1 MMRRLLLLL
10 CTLLPLASL
19 AQVPELIPFNNAGRW
34 GYVDSL
40 FNIRIQ
46 PQFTRAFPFVNGK
59 ALIVEND
66 TLKQI
71 DRKGNYVQVY
81 NGTPGQAAFG
91 TVELRVYNGTRKALV
106 GFDGAFVLKPNYFD
120 LLVIDYNMVAVVA
133 TDSSAGTLS
142 YTGDTLEAFRKID
155 MSQFDKLVA
164 VDNLPE
170 CTYCRLSEF
179 SGNRALAFGEKY
191 FGYVDSSGAAVIP
204 YVFARAEPFL
214 FDLAF
219 VVHNTS
225 TAADANVPKSGYV
238 DRLGRFYY
246 SE

>member
-10 CTLLPLASL
+10 FTLLPLATL
-19 AQVPELIPFNNAGRW
+19 AQVPELIPINNAGSW

-59 ALIVEND
+59 ALVVDSD
-66 TLKQI
+66 TLRQI
-71 DRKGNYVQVY
+71 DREGNEIQHYKGK
-81 NGTPGQAAFG
+81 PGEAAFG
-91 TVELRVYNGTRKALV
+91 TVVLIYEGRKALV
-106 GFDGAFVLKPNYFD
+106 SFDGNILLAPTYFD
-120 LLVIDYNMVAVVA
+120 LLVIDYNMVAAVSA
-133 TDSSAGTLS
+133 DSAAGTIT

-155 MSQFDKLVA
+155 MSQFDKLVP

-191 FGYVDSSGAAVIP
+191 FGFVDSSGTAVIP
-204 YVFARAEPFL
+204 YVFVRAEPFL

-219 VVHNTS
+219 VVHNTA
-225 TAADANVPKSGYV
+225 TATNANVPKSGYV